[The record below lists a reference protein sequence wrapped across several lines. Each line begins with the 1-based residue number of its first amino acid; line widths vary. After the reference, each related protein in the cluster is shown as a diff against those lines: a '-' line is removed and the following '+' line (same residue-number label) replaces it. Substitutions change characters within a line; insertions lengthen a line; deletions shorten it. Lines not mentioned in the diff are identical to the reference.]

1 MKARREAAAGDDG
14 VAPPNG
20 WFERAADW
28 LDGRAPKVGRNN
40 NPDHLASWED
50 AAGDADDGSASWE
63 SLTAVGAGE
72 REHAQRRRRPSERGR
87 GGGGG

>member
-14 VAPPNG
+14 VSPPNG

-63 SLTAVGAGE
+63 SLTAVGAGSAST
-72 REHAQRRRRPSERGR
+72 RSD
-87 GGGGG
+87 GGVRASAGEEE